1 MFMDLTK
8 PCLMLLN
15 RKRILIQQ
23 SSCLRLF
30 ENLRRQWS
38 RSPLHYRQRSGSLSQ
53 CLKSITMSKYDRI
66 PDMKIQKRA
75 LEVLKYDFSC

>member
-30 ENLRRQWS
+30 ENSRRQW
-38 RSPLHYRQRSGSLSQ
+38 SPLHYRQRSGSLSQ
-53 CLKSITMSKYDRI
+53 CLKSIAMSKYGRI
-66 PDMKIQKRA
+66 PDKKIQKRA